1 MKKEKKSKF
10 NIVLIVIDVFALI
23 CFFIA
28 YGPFS
33 FFRDFLVT
41 TAMTTMTHKYFAYVL
56 YSEDMVEKI
65 LENNRVIETEDP
77 TDTSK
82 INIQPIV
89 DNGTYES
96 IYEEQVLKKDEGNDL
111 YKIVNISGDGWKG
124 KMIVVY
130 DPSKIELVFS
140 KKYGKGGEYLSTM
153 AKNNDALVAMNAS
166 GVNSKPGQ
174 NYVTG
179 HTILNGKVYKTGRNI
194 NKGGGLIGFTKDNVL
209 MLTKK
214 SASEAVKDGMDR
226 AVEFGPFLV
235 VNGKMSNFKGNGG
248 WGVANRTAIGQR
260 QDGIVLMMV
269 IDGRTSS
276 SIGISMKDLAELFVK
291 YKAYNAANLDGGGS
305 SALYAKMD
313 PTDKTGKLLNTPKG
327 YNYSGERFLPNAWMI
342 RSTALDSDNTTT
354 TNNKTAKNTTTTNAT
369 TTTDK
374 TTTTTK
380 KTTTKTKKA
389 STTKKVTTSTTK
401 KATTTTTTT
410 TTTKTTTTKTTTQ
423 KASTE
428 E

>member
-1 MKKEKKSKF
+1 MKKKEKKSKF

-235 VNGKMSNFKGNGG
+235 VNGKMSDFKGNGG

-354 TNNKTAKNTTTTNAT
+354 TNNTTANNKTTTNAT
-369 TTTDK
+369 TTTGK

-380 KTTTKTKKA
+380 KTTTKAKKA

-410 TTTKTTTTKTTTQ
+410 TTTKTTTQ

>member
-1 MKKEKKSKF
+1 MKKKEKKSKF

-96 IYEEQVLKKDEGNDL
+96 IYEEQVLKKDEGNNL
-111 YKIVNISGDGWKG
+111 YKIVDISGDGWKG

-369 TTTDK
+369 TTTGK

-410 TTTKTTTTKTTTQ
+410 TTTKTTTQ

>member
-369 TTTDK
+369 TTTGK

-401 KATTTTTTT
+401 KTTTTTTT
-410 TTTKTTTTKTTTQ
+410 TTTTKTTTQ

>member
-354 TNNKTAKNTTTTNAT
+354 INNKTAKNTTTTNAT
-369 TTTDK
+369 TTTGK

-410 TTTKTTTTKTTTQ
+410 TTTKTTTQ

>member
-1 MKKEKKSKF
+1 MKKKEKKSKF

-291 YKAYNAANLDGGGS
+291 YKVYNAANLDGGGS

-369 TTTDK
+369 TTTGK

-380 KTTTKTKKA
+380 KTTTKAKKA

-410 TTTKTTTTKTTTQ
+410 TTTKTTTQ

>member
-369 TTTDK
+369 TTTGK

-410 TTTKTTTTKTTTQ
+410 TTTKTTTQ

>member
-354 TNNKTAKNTTTTNAT
+354 TNNKTANNKTTTNAT
-369 TTTDK
+369 TTTGK

-380 KTTTKTKKA
+380 KITTKTKKA

-410 TTTKTTTTKTTTQ
+410 TTTKTTTQ

>member
-1 MKKEKKSKF
+1 MKKKEKKSKF

-354 TNNKTAKNTTTTNAT
+354 TNNTTTKNTTTTNAT
-369 TTTDK
+369 TTTGK

-410 TTTKTTTTKTTTQ
+410 TTTKTTTQ

>member
-1 MKKEKKSKF
+1 MKKKEKKSKF

-235 VNGKMSNFKGNGG
+235 VNGKMSDFKGNGG

-369 TTTDK
+369 TTTGK
-374 TTTTTK
+374 TTTTTN

-410 TTTKTTTTKTTTQ
+410 TTTKTTTQ
-423 KASTE
+423 KVSTE

>member
-1 MKKEKKSKF
+1 MKKKEKKSKF

-354 TNNKTAKNTTTTNAT
+354 TNNTTANNKTTTNAT
-369 TTTDK
+369 TTTGK

-410 TTTKTTTTKTTTQ
+410 TTTKTTTQ
-423 KASTE
+423 KASSE

>member
-1 MKKEKKSKF
+1 MKKKQKKSKF
-10 NIVLIVIDVFALI
+10 SIVLIVIDIFVLV
-23 CFFIA
+23 CFFVA

-56 YSEDMVEKI
+56 YSESMVEEI
-65 LENNRVIETEDP
+65 LDNNKVIEIEDP

-89 DNGTYES
+89 DTGTYES

-111 YKIVNISGDGWKG
+111 YKVVNISGDGWKG

-179 HTILNGKVYKTGRNI
+179 HTILDGKVYKTGRNI

-305 SALYAKMD
+305 SALYAKMN

-342 RSTALDSDNTTT
+342 RSTALDSSNNSSDNTTKAENTTT
-354 TNNKTAKNTTTTNAT
+354 TTTGKTTTSTTKAT
-369 TTTDK
+369 TTK
-374 TTTTTK
+374 KTTK
-380 KTTTKTKKA
+380 KTTTKT
-389 STTKKVTTSTTK
+389 TTKKTTSTTTK
-401 KATTTTTTT
+401 AATTTTTTKAT
-410 TTTKTTTTKTTTQ
+410 TTTQ